1 MLRIIR
7 AENFL
12 PLRVSLAIAIRIALL
27 GVCRGSKAVGAED
40 ILPAVMLRIIRAEN
54 FLPLPISALPDL
66 II

>member
-40 ILPAVMLRIIRAEN
+40 ILPALK
-54 FLPLPISALPDL
+54 L
-66 II
+66 